1 VSGRG
6 NGAMLIDLRVAQLL
20 CSRICHDLIGPVG
33 AVSSGIE
40 LMAEDGAMAD
50 DALVLVARSG
60 AQASRRLAFFRVAF
74 GLGGAAGPRAVAEAR
89 DLAAAFFDKG
99 RAGLD
104 WPAETTR
111 CAEGMVGPA
120 AIKLLLNLV
129 LLGADCLPR
138 GGAVAVRAAP
148 MADGVGV
155 AVTAAG
161 DGARLRDGVAE
172 AMADGAPP
180 EAMTAHTVIAGF
192 AQSLA
197 RALGAVVEVSG
208 GDGEVRFAALLPFA
222 DDAG

>member
-1 VSGRG
+1 
-6 NGAMLIDLRVAQLL
+6 MLMDLRIAQLL
-20 CSRICHDLIGPVG
+20 CSRVCHDLIGPVG
-33 AVSSGIE
+33 AVNSGIE

-50 DALVLVARSG
+50 DALAMVARSG

-74 GLGGAAGPRAVAEAR
+74 GLGGATGPRAVDEAR
-89 DLAAAFFDKG
+89 ALTAALFDKG

-104 WPAETTR
+104 WPAEATR
-111 CAEGMVGPA
+111 CAEGMIGPG

-161 DGARLRDGVAE
+161 QGARLRDGVAAAMAAE
-172 AMADGAPP
+172 AMP
-180 EAMTAHTVIAGF
+180 EALSAHTVTAGF
-192 AQSLA
+192 AQGLA
-197 RALGAVVEVSG
+197 RALGTVIEVSG
-208 GDGEVRFAALLPFA
+208 DDGEVRFAALLPFA
-222 DDAG
+222 DTGS